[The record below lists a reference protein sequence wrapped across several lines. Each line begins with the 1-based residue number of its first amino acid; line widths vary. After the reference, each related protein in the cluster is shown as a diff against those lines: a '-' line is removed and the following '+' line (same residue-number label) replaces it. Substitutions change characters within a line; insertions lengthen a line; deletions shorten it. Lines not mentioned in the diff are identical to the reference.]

1 MSLIHWWPLTENL
14 KDKCGG
20 SDMQCSVASF
30 VAGKI
35 GKCIQIAGGDA
46 QVPNPFIGMENW
58 SIAFWFRD
66 DGSGDWKD
74 FICWS
79 DNKARLEIYKTGG
92 QWMWYSDSTSSGSVF
107 PSGTNISSTIQTNV
121 WYHIAIVKEGTK
133 AYLYINGNVD
143 SPKTSTSAVTFTSA
157 STTLHFNSRA
167 DTSYGTMSLNDV
179 RCYNHALSKREIK
192 ELGRAMVLHYDFNT
206 PLFKDTTNIVS
217 NPASW

>member
-1 MSLIHWWPLTENL
+1 MSLIHWWPLTTDL

-30 VAGKI
+30 VTGKV
-35 GKCIQIAGGDA
+35 GNCIQIAGGDV

-66 DGSGDWKD
+66 DGSSDWKD

-92 QWMWYSDSTSSGSVF
+92 QWIWYSNSTTSGSLF
-107 PSGTNISSTIQTNV
+107 PSGTTINSAIQTNV
-121 WYHIAIVKEGTK
+121 WYHIIIVKEDTK
-133 AYLYINGNVD
+133 AYLYMNGNVD
-143 SPKTSTSAVTFTSA
+143 SPTTSTSAVTFTSA

-167 DTSYGTMSLNDV
+167 DTSYGAMSLNDV
-179 RCYNHALSKREIK
+179 RCYDHALSKK
-192 ELGRAMVLHYDFNT
+192 EVQELSRGLVCHYKLNANNNT
-206 PLFKDTTNIVS
+206 NL
-217 NPASW
+217 